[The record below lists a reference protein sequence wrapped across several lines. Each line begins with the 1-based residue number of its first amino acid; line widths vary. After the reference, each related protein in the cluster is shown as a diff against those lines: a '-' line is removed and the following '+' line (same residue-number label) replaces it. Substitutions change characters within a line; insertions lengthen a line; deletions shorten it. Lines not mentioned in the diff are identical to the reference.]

1 MLKIAV
7 CDDEEA
13 VFRELERVIQ
23 AGGMLHETDFYSSG
37 ESLTSSRKQYDLI
50 FLDVDMRG
58 MNGLETARIL
68 RKRDK
73 QVKIVYLTAY
83 EEYRDY
89 AFSVHAFGYLVKP
102 VKKESILRTLR
113 EAVEYTKKEEPPS
126 LIRLETENGII
137 QADTRDLLYLEYLER
152 KICIHTKAGLL
163 WMKGSITAQ
172 AERLKPWH
180 FSMPHKSFVVNLAK
194 IKSLRGYEIELMDG
208 SIVPLS
214 QKKSAAFRKEFG
226 RYLAEQL

>member
-68 RKRDK
+68 
-73 QVKIVYLTAY
+73 A
-83 EEYRDY
+83 
-89 AFSVHAFGYLVKP
+89 
-102 VKKESILRTLR
+102 KEGQAGKDCISDSI
-113 EAVEYTKKEEPPS
+113 
-126 LIRLETENGII
+126 
-137 QADTRDLLYLEYLER
+137 
-152 KICIHTKAGLL
+152 
-163 WMKGSITAQ
+163 
-172 AERLKPWH
+172 
-180 FSMPHKSFVVNLAK
+180 
-194 IKSLRGYEIELMDG
+194 
-208 SIVPLS
+208 
-214 QKKSAAFRKEFG
+214 
-226 RYLAEQL
+226 